1 MLLTD
6 SDVREGLIGIPHYI
20 HSMIAYACVFLL
32 KVAAQYKGQ
41 YIDDGSVLEMTSKVV
56 QQFRSTSVSKYHLV
70 HLMANGLEKMAS
82 SKITS
87 PSLTQQLDI
96 ANGVP
101 PSGPRSIAA
110 ASTVPPVVNSNG
122 HAMFPDNIGNGFEEN
137 FLLGT
142 TPFLH
147 FESGDIDYS
156 FGGFGQ

>member
-6 SDVREGLIGIPHYI
+6 PDVREGLIGIPHYI

-32 KVAAQYKGQ
+32 KVAAQYTGQ

-87 PSLTQQLDI
+87 PSEMHQPRIT
-96 ANGVP
+96 NNMPP
-101 PSGPRSIAA
+101 PSPHSIAA
-110 ASTVPPVVNSNG
+110 ANTVPPVGNSNG
-122 HAMFPDNIGNGFEEN
+122 HVMFSENISSGFEEN
-137 FLLGT
+137 FFLGT

-147 FESGDIDYS
+147 FDSGDVDYS
-156 FGGFGQ
+156 FDGFGQ